1 MSTLTRILAAI
12 ATLAV
17 SLGVLTAAP
26 ATAAEPETPCYYNTV
41 REAYTSTWAPAPLPS
56 LGTKVCYTET
66 TPQGWRWSPDLDRY
80 VNPHGPTLPPNMGG
94 ASGTYPRIVANRAR
108 AMARDE
114 GVVLQF
120 AYRDLAGRGCF
131 WNNTSSA
138 AYVGDGKG
146 TGFVRMGNSNRASCN
161 SNLDVTL
168 STAAHEL
175 AHAFIE
181 KTCGTTNPPMANGRD
196 RMEDVTS
203 ALGYLHFDDEVA
215 SYGGTITKGSYTPND
230 IWRAEQ
236 LISGRCE

>member
-17 SLGVLTAAP
+17 GLGILTAAP
-26 ATAAEPETPCYYNTV
+26 AAAAETSCYYNAY
-41 REAYTSTWAPAPLPS
+41 RQAYTSTWSDAPLTS
-56 LGTKVCYTET
+56 LGRKVCYTET
-66 TPQGWRWSPDLDRY
+66 TSQGWRWSPDLGRY
-80 VNPHGPTLPPNMGG
+80 VHPHGPTLPPNMGG

-146 TGFVRMGNSNRASCN
+146 TGLVRMGNSNRASCN
-161 SNLDVTL
+161 SNLNVTL
-168 STAAHEL
+168 STVAHEL
-175 AHAFIE
+175 AHAWIE
-181 KTCGTTNPPMANGRD
+181 KTCGTTGPPMATGRD
-196 RMEDVTS
+196 RVEDVTS

-215 SYGGTITKGSYTPND
+215 KYGGTIVKGSYTPND